1 MRLLLLLLF
10 FATIAH
16 GATIVSERLNLIAQD
31 GKLYQNKTLTVQCS
45 RSDFGTPVNL
55 TITNSVTNVTSYVI
69 INCSSPRITYLG
81 GTSPQAY
88 IPRDGR
94 LQSMEYCMSRDF
106 YRHESLVPEVNH
118 TEGGTFDSWGN
129 GGLSLQSHN
138 PDHHWSLKMQPREP
152 QPHTDHFTFKQR
164 YRLNGRLLRPLEN
177 RDIHP
182 HVAMPRPHHV
192 SRLLGFGFRS
202 AVALIGFA
210 GGIAGGFLGA
220 ELSGRGGSGL
230 DPAYFENF
238 RAKAEGY
245 IKDLQAANNAT
256 QQWQNQT
263 TGLLTN
269 LTLAYEDSKVLY
281 DQIGREFNITRDN
294 LENQQAI
301 FNATSRALD
310 AEIADSRSRTDNLY
324 NTVLNLSSV
333 IDELTGAGNQ
343 TLQRAMNYTRSSF
356 QSATDAMYAIRDA
369 LVERM
374 ANTDSRLRALARMVN
389 QVTGSVRE
397 AIIKLQTLRALTRL
411 AQLSLYDLA
420 NEGTYTPFLSD
431 LGQQP
436 AEDLGFYRSVLIDS
450 VRTHYGWTN
459 GGNYYL
465 RTSMFV
471 LECDITF
478 ILARVEDFMT
488 WREALDNIGP
498 PGCNKSLTG
507 DCACWMT
514 VQSSYCTSNESMVNS
529 TMVNNTRYLV
539 LNSTYCT
546 SSVTYDANQ
555 TFYAA
560 QDILDYFGTKC
571 TDEPILTNTYAVISS
586 TIFTV
591 SYYMRQDNTV
601 CSMLVNIVFMTQ
613 PNYVWSIF
621 YFWELGYGEMVRKK
635 DIYSH
640 YLDGLIPNNLT
651 IVEEPFVRRDSIDMS
666 CWTAYY
672 MAYSTDWLPVYRYIN
687 PVVNTSVSVAING
700 TTVLTTS
707 DVLVA
712 TPTNFILEAEM
723 RVTGNPVS
731 SSSVYDIPENELSL
745 TPTAQSRL
753 GKPTYPMVPC
763 EACNNLTYWRSIN
776 GIPFDHRF
784 GNTMAEYF
792 KRNVSSNFCNG
803 TSKSGEG
810 TWCTRKD
817 NFFFYLNGSAL
828 VAEPYSATYLVT
840 VIVPEGQVVAN
851 QFSECP
857 VVSIDP
863 MSGSWTQVHL
873 FNPTGQSIR
882 VAVVE
887 TGDCTRSFLD
897 INIGSGKTY
906 EHLVP
911 TCVAGS
917 GQVAMTVSRYI
928 GSELTSCENITGLN
942 VTVDRTN
949 LIELRAVPDTRYVNE
964 RSVTEVDNTAYSLA
978 ETMRSILDLLGGM
991 VVTNYAS
998 LQSITVQVPD
1008 EVYVNY
1014 SSILAQIKL
1023 IANQTEARLI
1033 NDTARA
1039 VFNLTNITQPFY
1051 DRITSNIAALNGI
1064 IDLYNTTLTT
1074 YKGRVV
1080 NVTDV
1085 LQLLEYALSNAT
1097 YYQNRLVE
1105 STENMTLALIAFAGN
1120 VSHQL
1125 RNRGS
1130 LFGDLLSGLKDAF
1143 EEAKDGVEWLGEGG
1157 IDLVTDVAKFIYET
1171 GKKASEGFW
1180 SFLGSGFGIAS
1191 AVGTLISYI
1200 LFMCIGVIACY
1211 FCYRNRKRLKK
1222 LAASKKED
1230 KETPPAPPPKPKVDL
1245 SQLKPSPPI
1254 KPVPAAATP
1263 APAAVAKT
1271 AASTDQHHIKIAV
1284 EASDNERSSLLQKK
1298 ATASYTRQHVQ
1309 FDTSSSEEDDDE
1321 DF

>member
-1 MRLLLLLLF
+1 MLLLLF
-10 FATIAH
+10 VCVAEA
-16 GATIVSERLNLIAQD
+16 ATIVSERLNLIAQD

-106 YRHESLVPEVNH
+106 FRYDSPVPEVNH

-138 PDHHWSLKMQPREP
+138 PDHHWSLKMQPRQPEP
-152 QPHTDHFTFKQR
+152 HSDHFTFKQR
-164 YRLNGRLLRPLEN
+164 YRVNGRLLRPMEN
-177 RDIHP
+177 QDIHP
-182 HVAMPRPHHV
+182 SRHISLHRPHV
-192 SRLLGFGFRS
+192 SRILGFGFRS
-202 AVALIGFA
+202 AIALIGFA

-220 ELSGRGGSGL
+220 ELAGSRGGGVS
-230 DPAYFENF
+230 
-238 RAKAEGY
+238 
-245 IKDLQAANNAT
+245 QAALDDLSAKTANWVDTLNKSVQET
-256 QQWQNQT
+256 KLWQSNI
-263 TGLLTN
+263 TGVVTN
-269 LTLAYEDSKVLY
+269 LTLAYQDSQTLFNDTLRGFKNTEDTLEQYRKIYNESAVA
-281 DQIGREFNITRDN
+281 IDN
-294 LENQQAI
+294 
-301 FNATSRALD
+301 
-310 AEIADSRSRTDNLY
+310 EIADTRQRMHDMDT
-324 NTVLNLSSV
+324 SV
-333 IDELTGAGNQ
+333 NDLANAVASLTGAQNQ
-343 TLQRAMNYTRSSF
+343 SLQYAMNFTKTGLININSSLW
-356 QSATDAMYAIRDA
+356 SVREA
-369 LVERM
+369 LIERM
-374 ANTDSRLRALARMVN
+374 TNADARFRSLTTTVNRL
-389 QVTGSVRE
+389 TGSVRE
-397 AIIKLQTLRALTRL
+397 AIIKLQIMRGLTRL

-431 LGQQP
+431 LGRQP
-436 AEDLGFYRSVLIDS
+436 AEDLGFYRSVLMDS

-465 RTSMFV
+465 RASMFV
-471 LECDITF
+471 LECDITTV
-478 ILARVEDFMT
+478 LARPDDFMT
-488 WREALDNIGP
+488 WRSLLDNMGP
-498 PGCNKSLTG
+498 IGCNKSLIG
-507 DCACWMT
+507 DCSCWVT
-514 VQSSYCTSNESMVNS
+514 VQSSYCTSNQSMVES
-529 TMVNNTRYLV
+529 SLVNDTRFLV
-539 LNSTYCT
+539 LNSTYCA

-555 TFYAA
+555 TFYDGEDLLNYLGA
-560 QDILDYFGTKC
+560 KC
-571 TDEPILTNTYAVISS
+571 TNEPILTNTYAVISS
-586 TIFTV
+586 TVFAM
-591 SYYMRQDNTV
+591 SHYMAQDNTV
-601 CSMLVNIVFMTQ
+601 CSMITTVVFQSTA
-613 PNYVWSIF
+613 NYVWSIF
-621 YFWELGYGEMVRKK
+621 YFWELGYGEAMRKK
-635 DIYSH
+635 DVYSH

-651 IVEEPFVRRDSIDMS
+651 VIEEPFVRRGDVDMS

-687 PVVNTSVSVAING
+687 PVVNTSVSVAVNG

-723 RVTGNPVS
+723 RVAGNPVS
-731 SSSVYDIPENELSL
+731 TTSVYDIPENELSL

-763 EACNNLTYWRSIN
+763 ETCNNLTYWRSIN
-776 GIPFDHRF
+776 GIAFDHRF
-784 GNTMAEYF
+784 GNTMPEYF

-810 TWCTRKD
+810 SWCTRKD

-863 MSGSWTQVHL
+863 MSGSWVQVHL

-911 TCVAGS
+911 ACATGS
-917 GQVAMTVSRYI
+917 GQVALTVSRYI
-928 GSELTSCENITGLN
+928 GSELTGCANITGLN

-964 RSVTEVDNTAYSLA
+964 RSAIEVDITALNLYKTDRSLLEFLA
-978 ETMRSILDLLGGM
+978 NL
-991 VVTNYAS
+991 VVTNYAAM
-998 LQSITVQVPD
+998 QSVSVNIPN
-1008 EVYVNY
+1008 EVYLNY
-1014 SSILAQIKL
+1014 SALLAQLRNISN
-1023 IANQTEARLI
+1023 ITAERLL
-1033 NDTARA
+1033 NDTLREA
-1039 VFNLTNITQPFY
+1039 FNLTAVTQEYWDKVAENRAELNAIIANFEGALFNFSG
-1051 DRITSNIAALNGI
+1051 RI
-1064 IDLYNTTLTT
+1064 
-1074 YKGRVV
+1074 V

-1085 LQLLEYALSNAT
+1085 LRLLNESLSNSQFWQDQLVAAT
-1097 YYQNRLVE
+1097 ANF
-1105 STENMTLALIAFAGN
+1105 SNSLIAFASN
-1120 VSHQL
+1120 VSYAL
-1125 RNRGS
+1125 RHRGG
-1130 LFGDLLSGLKDAF
+1130 FFNDLLNGLGDAL
-1143 EEAKDGVEWLGEGG
+1143 EDAANGIVNVGEDG
-1157 IDLVTDVAKFIYET
+1157 IDLVTDIAKKIYEV

-1222 LAASKKED
+1222 LASSKKD
-1230 KETPPAPPPKPKVDL
+1230 DDKTKETPPAPPPKPKVDL

-1254 KPVPAAATP
+1254 KPATAAATP
-1263 APAAVAKT
+1263 APVAKT
-1271 AASTDQHHIKIAV
+1271 AASTDHIKIAV
-1284 EASDNERSSLLQKK
+1284 ESSDNERSSLLSKP
-1298 ATASYTRQHVQ
+1298 TTSYTRQHVQ
-1309 FDTSSSEEDDDE
+1309 FDTSSSEEDDE